1 MNTPLSI
8 THLLLVDMSCIHY
21 GAIKSDVLI
30 TFCQPQVG
38 TCHLPLQGLNH
49 VLLQL
54 LTFNTFKVE
63 SRNEAQGKKKRQDKC
78 SDS

>member
-21 GAIKSDVLI
+21 GAIMNDVLI

-63 SRNEAQGKKKRQDKC
+63 SRNEAQGGKKKGRQVFR
-78 SDS
+78 